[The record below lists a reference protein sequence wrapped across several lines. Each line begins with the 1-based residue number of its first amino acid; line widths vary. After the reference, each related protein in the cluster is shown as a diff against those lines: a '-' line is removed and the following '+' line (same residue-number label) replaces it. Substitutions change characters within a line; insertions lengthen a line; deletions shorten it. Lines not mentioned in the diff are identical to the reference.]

1 MKTIQEVKDFLIAQ
15 FPHEKIYLFGS
26 RARGDESMHSDIDIA
41 IEGDALGSRLSQARF
56 ALEESLVPYKIDL
69 VDLSTASYLKG
80 IIQKEGIVWH

>member
-26 RARGDESMHSDIDIA
+26 RARGDERVHSDIDIA
-41 IEGDALGSRLSQARF
+41 IEGEALGSRLSQARF

>member
-41 IEGDALGSRLSQARF
+41 IDGDALSSRISQARF

-69 VDLSTASYLKG
+69 VDLSKASYLKG

>member
-1 MKTIQEVKDFLIAQ
+1 MKTIQEVKDFLVAQ

-41 IEGDALGSRLSQARF
+41 IEGEALSSRLSQARF

-69 VDLSTASYLKG
+69 VDLSKASYLKG

>member
-1 MKTIQEVKDFLIAQ
+1 MKTIQEVKDFLITQ

-26 RARGDESMHSDIDIA
+26 RARGDEGMHSDIDIA
-41 IEGDALGSRLSQARF
+41 IEGDALGSRLAQARF

>member
-15 FPHEKIYLFGS
+15 FPYEKIYLFGS

>member
-26 RARGDESMHSDIDIA
+26 RARGDEGMHSDIDIA

-69 VDLSTASYLKG
+69 VDLSKASYLKG
-80 IIQKEGIVWH
+80 IIEKEGIVWH

>member
-1 MKTIQEVKDFLIAQ
+1 MKTIQEVKDFLITQ

-26 RARGDESMHSDIDIA
+26 RARGDEGMHSDIDIA
-41 IEGDALGSRLSQARF
+41 IEGDALGSRLAQARF

-69 VDLSTASYLKG
+69 VDLSKASYMKS

>member
-26 RARGDESMHSDIDIA
+26 RARGDEGMHSDIDIA
-41 IEGDALGSRLSQARF
+41 IDGDALTSRLSQARF

-69 VDLSTASYLKG
+69 LDLSKASYLKG